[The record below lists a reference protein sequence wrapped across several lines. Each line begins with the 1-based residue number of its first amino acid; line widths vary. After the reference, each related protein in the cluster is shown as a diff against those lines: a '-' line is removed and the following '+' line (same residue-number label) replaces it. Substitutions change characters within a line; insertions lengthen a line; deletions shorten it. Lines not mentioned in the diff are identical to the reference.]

1 MSDEKITII
10 YDTYCGWCHGASE
23 VFDKIADSGAE
34 VEVLHRHLFQGDYRP
49 KMSEGKGAQIVEHLI
64 PRIEALTGQTFTQAY
79 KDKIAGSPT
88 EVLASA
94 YSAQAAALV
103 HDQGTAREF
112 AIRRRLEDLHFGQG
126 VSSTDRAAIV
136 AALIEEGIAPEEA
149 EKLGTP
155 ELAAK
160 AEALADRARALMAS
174 VGSRGVPTVLRT
186 RGDAVSL
193 VDHQAYYGRAEAL
206 PSKASE
212 LALA

>member
-10 YDTYCGWCHGASE
+10 YDTYCGWCHGAAE

-34 VEVLHRHLFQGDYRP
+34 VEVLHRHLFQGNYRP
-49 KMSEGKGAQIVEHLI
+49 KMSEGKGAQIVEQLI

-88 EVLASA
+88 EILASA

-103 HDQGTAREF
+103 HGEGAAREF
-112 AIRRRLEDLHFGQG
+112 AIRRCLEDLHFGQG

-136 AALIEEGIAPEEA
+136 AALIDEGIAPEEA

-160 AEALADRARALMAS
+160 AEALADRAKALMAAA
-174 VGSRGVPTVLRT
+174 GSRGVPTVLRT
-186 RGDAVSL
+186 KGDSVSL
-193 VDHQAYYGRAEAL
+193 IDHQAYYGRAEAL

>member
-10 YDTYCGWCHGASE
+10 YDTYCGWCHGAAE
-23 VFDKIADSGAE
+23 VFDKIETSGAE

-49 KMSEGKGAQIVEHLI
+49 KMSEGKGAQIVDHLI

-88 EVLASA
+88 EVLTSA
-94 YSAQAAALV
+94 YSAHAAALV
-103 HDQGTAREF
+103 HDQGTEREF

-136 AALIEEGIAPEEA
+136 AALIDEGIAPEEA

-155 ELAAK
+155 ALAAK

-174 VGSRGVPTVLRT
+174 VGSQGVPTVLKT
-186 RGDAVSL
+186 SDGKVSR
-193 VDHQAYYGRAEAL
+193 VDHQAYYGRAEAV
-206 PSKASE
+206 PSTTSG
-212 LALA
+212 LTLV